1 MPVDM
6 KLLRLSAILL
16 SACVTLS
23 SCDAVRSMLGKPT
36 SQDLEQLRLEQEAAR
51 QQARLDSSAAEQAEA
66 ERIAAEQEA
75 AAHRVSSRY
84 YVAMGG
90 FKVPENAVNYKAY
103 LEKQGYDI
111 LAVRFKTGY
120 DVLLTSGTDNY
131 YEALRSMYNFMEYE
145 RTCPYDIWIYDTKTA
160 IHE

>member
-1 MPVDM
+1 M
-6 KLLRLSAILL
+6 KLIRLCAILL
-16 SACVTLS
+16 TACLAMS

-36 SQDLEQLRLEQEAAR
+36 SKDLEILRLEQEAAR
-51 QQARLDSSAAEQAEA
+51 QQARLDSIAALQAEV

-75 AAHRVSSRY
+75 AVNKVSSRY

-90 FKVPENAVNYKAY
+90 FKVPSNAVNYKDY

-131 YEALRSMYNFMEYE
+131 YEALRSMKRFMEYE
-145 RTCPYDIWIYDTKTA
+145 KTCPYDIWIYDTKTA

>member
-1 MPVDM
+1 M
-6 KLLRLSAILL
+6 KLFRLSAILL
-16 SACVTLS
+16 AVCMLFTG
-23 SCDAVRSMLGKPT
+23 CDAVRSMLGKPT
-36 SQDLEQLRLEQEAAR
+36 SKDLEQLRLEQEAAR
-51 QQARLDSSAAEQAEA
+51 AKAREDSIAALQAEV

-75 AAHRVSSRY
+75 AANKVSSRY

-90 FKVPENAVNYKAY
+90 FKVPSNAVNYKAY

-131 YEALRSMYNFMEYE
+131 YEALRSMYKFMEYE
-145 RTCPYDIWIYDTKTA
+145 KTCPYDIWIYDTKTA

>member
-1 MPVDM
+1 M
-6 KLLRLSAILL
+6 KFLRLSAIILT
-16 SACVTLS
+16 ACMLLS

-36 SQDLEQLRLEQEAAR
+36 SKDLELLRQEQEAAKA
-51 QQARLDSSAAEQAEA
+51 QARLDSIAAAQAEA
-66 ERIAAEQEA
+66 ERIAAEKEA
-75 AAHRVSSRY
+75 AANKVSSRY

-90 FKVPENAVNYKAY
+90 FKVPANAVNYKDY

-111 LAVRFKTGY
+111 LSVRFKTGY

-131 YEALRSMYNFMEYE
+131 YEALRSMLNFMEYE
-145 RTCPYDIWIYDTKTA
+145 KTCPYDIWIYDTKTA

>member
-1 MPVDM
+1 M
-6 KLLRLSAILL
+6 KLLRLSATLL
-16 SACVTLS
+16 AACMLFV

-36 SQDLEQLRLEQEAAR
+36 SKDLEQLRLEQEAAR
-51 QQARLDSSAAEQAEA
+51 AKAREDSIAAAKAEA
-66 ERIAAEQEA
+66 ERLAAGKEA
-75 AAHRVSSRY
+75 AANKVSSRY

-90 FKVPENAVNYKAY
+90 FKVPSNAVNYKAY

-131 YEALRSMYNFMEYE
+131 YEALRSMYRFMEYE
-145 RTCPYDIWIYDTKTA
+145 KTCPYDIWIYDTKTA